1 MPQRAGDSPKL
12 QNYFF
17 RIRFRLARWVEYYS
31 SPVRQRQTYL
41 SACARDSPSTGNVS
55 LLGFY
60 LVPVGHI
67 QGRNKSMLQVA
78 RRIGERVMI
87 GTDIVLTV
95 IDIRGRQVRLGISAP
110 REVVIDREEVRVRR
124 LQAKQEVPA

>member
-1 MPQRAGDSPKL
+1 
-12 QNYFF
+12 
-17 RIRFRLARWVEYYS
+17 
-31 SPVRQRQTYL
+31 
-41 SACARDSPSTGNVS
+41 
-55 LLGFY
+55 
-60 LVPVGHI
+60 
-67 QGRNKSMLQVA
+67 MLQVA